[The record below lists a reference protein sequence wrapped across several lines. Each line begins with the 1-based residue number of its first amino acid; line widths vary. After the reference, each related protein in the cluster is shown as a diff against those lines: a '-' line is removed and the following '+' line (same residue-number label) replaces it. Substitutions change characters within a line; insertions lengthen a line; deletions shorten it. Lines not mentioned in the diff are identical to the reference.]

1 MPGVGDVLEREE
13 AWFLDPNLGLPG
25 LRVDQGG
32 PFDVVAAQ
40 VRRVAQAP
48 AQLFLGLTETRTTR
62 PAKNSATRLE
72 HDLVALAIWAAARGG
87 TRANLDQALLD
98 DALDRVELRVRGP
111 EGDRGHGGRWWQ
123 VSEAR
128 VALPTLPQVLAFGD
142 AVGSLGAAYTRSVT
156 WTCVEWV

>member
-1 MPGVGDVLEREE
+1 MPGIDDVLEREE
-13 AWFLDPNLGLPG
+13 QWFLAAVPGLPP
-25 LRVDQGG
+25 LRVVDGG
-32 PFDVVAAQ
+32 PFDIVAAQ
-40 VRRVAQAP
+40 VRRAAQAP
-48 AQLFLGLTETRTTR
+48 AQLFLGLTDTRSTK

-87 TRANLDQALLD
+87 AQANLDQGLLD
-98 DALDRVELRVRGP
+98 DALERVAQRVRGP

-123 VSEAR
+123 VSGLR

-142 AVGSLGAAYTRSVT
+142 AVGALGAAYTRSVT